1 MERNQIIGILLMLA
15 MLVAYQFLAPKP
27 APEKEPAKTTATKP
41 SSNTALTAKANPAA
55 PQTLDSVAARA
66 QFGDFAKA
74 AQGQSRDIVLENAEV
89 KITFS
94 TQGGRV
100 KEVLLKKYKTF
111 DRTKNVVLVDA
122 KTNTTALELPTN
134 RGKVDLHRLFY
145 TTDAQS
151 GTVSGKP
158 QTITFR
164 AEIAPG
170 QSVEQTYTVPAE
182 GYTIDYNLKMNGLQ
196 NMVGKDNLRFIWE
209 NRMPQFENDMTEN
222 RKSATINYFTNDQ
235 SFSNIGE
242 GTGGHTGAPDKPVQ
256 WFAIKHKYFLAGLIA
271 QNSPMPKTSFATVVD
286 EVDSS
291 TVKTA
296 TADVQLSMADI
307 TAGKGQ
313 YKFFYGPN
321 DYQLLGSVAPG
332 FNRNVYLG
340 YALLKP
346 VNEFFFVPVFNW
358 FTKVFTNYGILIVM
372 LVVFVKLLLT
382 PLTYRAYIS
391 QAKMRVLAPEV
402 AAIRERVGDD
412 DAAKLQSEQMK
423 LYNEV
428 GVSPLSGC
436 IPVLATL
443 PVLMSLFFL
452 FPNLIELRQQ
462 SFLWSNDLS
471 TYDTFFKFPFTV
483 PFLGNHL
490 SLFTVLM
497 TASSIVY
504 AWYNNQTTPQ
514 QPGPVDMKTL
524 SYIFPLMFMFVLN
537 SFPAG
542 LTWYY
547 FVSNVVTISQQQLI
561 RRFVDEGAIK
571 VKLEENRKKNATGEA
586 KKPGGFQAMLQK
598 QLAAAEEA
606 RKAADDSQ
614 KRLETRAGKKK

>member
-1 MERNQIIGILLMLA
+1 MERNQLIGISLILA

-27 APEKEPAKTTATKP
+27 APEKAPTKTATIAKP
-41 SSNTALTAKANPAA
+41 TANSALNGQATT
-55 PQTLDSVAARA
+55 PQPLDSIAARA

-74 AQGQSRDIVLENAEV
+74 AQGQSRDIVLENPEV

-111 DRTKNVVLVDA
+111 DQTKNVVLVDA
-122 KTNTTALELPTN
+122 KTSQTVLELPTN

-145 TTDAQS
+145 ATTAQS
-151 GTVSGKP
+151 GIVPGKG
-158 QTITFR
+158 QAITFR
-164 AEIAPG
+164 AEVAPG
-170 QSVEQTYTVPAE
+170 QSVEQTYTVPAT
-182 GYTIDYNLKMNGLQ
+182 GYTIDYDLKLNGLQ
-196 NMVGKDNLRFIWE
+196 NTVGAENLHFVWQS
-209 NRMPQFENDMTEN
+209 RMQQFENDLTEN
-222 RKSATINYFTNDQ
+222 RKSATINYLTNDD

-242 GTGGHTGAPDKPVQ
+242 GAGNHDGSPEKPVQ
-256 WFAIKHKYFLAGLIA
+256 WFTIKHKYFLAGLIA
-271 QNSPMPKTSFATVVD
+271 QNGTMNKPSFKTTVD
-286 EVDSS
+286 EADSS

-307 TAGKGQ
+307 KAGKGQ
-313 YKFFYGPN
+313 YRFFYGPN

-372 LVVFVKLLLT
+372 LVIFVKVLLT

-402 AAIRERVGDD
+402 AAIRERVGDA

-423 LYNEV
+423 LYGEV

-462 SFLWSNDLS
+462 PFLWSSDLS

-490 SLFTVLM
+490 SLFTVMM

-514 QPGPVDMKTL
+514 QPGPVDMRTL

-571 VKLEENRKKNATGEA
+571 AKLEENRKKNATGEG

-598 QLAAAEEA
+598 QLASAEEA